1 MPVRKVYNRGNNIIG
16 QFPSLKMKRMI
27 AFESTIER
35 DYIFLLDYE
44 AEVTHFEEQPLTIEY
59 QHEGE
64 RHGYTPDFHVVWAEQ
79 NSLVDCKPVDLVDTA
94 DNRPK
99 FAAAGTYC
107 AQRGWH
113 FSVVTD
119 HDIRS
124 GFRLSNVKL
133 LTRYAGY
140 AVRPEIKGRI
150 LALLHDTTAP
160 LTVGQIQAAMSLPPA
175 AIFVALM
182 QMAYDHQIA
191 IPLNDAPISAH
202 SAVSLPRHMAAR

>member
-1 MPVRKVYNRGNNIIG
+1 MPVRKVHNRGNNIIG
-16 QFPSLKMKRMI
+16 QFPSLKMKLI

-59 QHEGE
+59 EHEGK
-64 RHGYTPDFHVVWAEQ
+64 RHGYTPDFHLVWAGQ
-79 NSLVDCKPVDLVDTA
+79 NILVDCKLVDLVDTA

-99 FAAAGTYC
+99 FAAASVYC
-107 AQRGWH
+107 TQRGWH

-119 HDIRS
+119 RDIRS

-140 AVRPEIKGRI
+140 AVRPELKGRI
-150 LALLHDTTAP
+150 LALLHSTTSP
-160 LTVGQIQAAMSLPPA
+160 LTVSQVQAATSLPPA
-175 AIFVALM
+175 TIFVALM
-182 QMAYDHQIA
+182 QMAYNHQIA
-191 IPLNDAPISAH
+191 MPLNDAPISAH
-202 SAVSLPRHMAAR
+202 SAVSLPRHMAGR